1 MGRVHQN
8 PDDTALLGQAPAARL
23 LVRRAANPQGGTEW
37 ALATGGNVDAMGGYV
52 GSEAAEGFQIWDWEK
67 RHLESG
73 PDVFIPSWSLT
84 Q

>member
-23 LVRRAANPQGGTEW
+23 LVRGAANPQGGTEW

-52 GSEAAEGFQIWDWEK
+52 GSEAAEEVSRSGIGRRGIW
-67 RHLESG
+67 RVVRMSSFLHG
-73 PDVFIPSWSLT
+73 V
-84 Q
+84 